1 MAEPQRPDE
10 AVAEELLHLLRDE
23 EPQAPDDLPE
33 RTLRK
38 VRASITTRD
47 LIDLTTVVFIL
58 RFCAPIIDL
67 IASLFGA
74 TPSPP
79 DRRADDD
86 E

>member
-10 AVAEELLHLLRDE
+10 EVAEELLVLLRDE
-23 EPQAPDDLPE
+23 EPAAPDDLSA

-47 LIDLTTVVFIL
+47 LIDLTTVVFVL

-74 TPSPP
+74 APSPP